1 MSNNYPLSSSHANVC
16 IRLPLPE
23 AHPLGNKRPVGF
35 SKSYYV
41 CMLFLILLSVQTFAQ
56 TRTVSGKVTAQSDGT
71 PLPGVNVLI
80 KGTTSGTTTDVNGA
94 YTLQVEPGTTLVF
107 SFIGFTTQEIAVGTQ
122 STLDVALPDDVQ
134 ALSEVVVIG
143 YGTQKKED
151 LTGSIAAI
159 SQESF
164 NKGQVTTPEQL
175 LVGKVAGVQITPGGA
190 PGSGSRIRIRG
201 GSSLNASN
209 DPLVVIDGVP
219 VDNTAISG
227 SANPLSLINPN
238 DIESFNILKDASATA
253 IYGSRASNGVIIIT
267 TKKGRQGDKIRVDFS
282 SLASIATNTKTVDV
296 LSAEE
301 LRAVVNERG
310 SASQKA
316 LLGSANTNWQKEIYR
331 NAFSTDNNLSVSG
344 SYKFL
349 PYRLSVGYLNQDG
362 VLKTSNFQRTSAAIN
377 LTPSFFNDHLKVSLN
392 LKGSLT
398 NKQFAN
404 EGAIGAAVAFDP
416 TQPINAENNYGG
428 FYEWTNANGSPNTLA
443 PRNPVSLLEQND
455 DQSEV
460 KRSIGN
466 LQLDYK
472 FHFFPDLRAN
482 LNLGYD
488 ISDSEGS
495 RLQPATSASV
505 FNQGGSR
512 TQYAQSRNNKL
523 LDFYLNYVKEVPALA
538 SKFDVTAGYS
548 YQDFIRE
555 NPSFAGLNAA
565 GEVIPGQEADPFP
578 LKTQYTLIG
587 LFGRLN
593 YTFKDRY
600 LLTATVRRDGSSR
613 FGKGNKWGTFPSLA
627 FAWKVNEES
636 FLKNVQVL
644 SELKLRAGYGVT
656 GQQDISTTTI
666 PNDYPYLPRYTFSDQ
681 TSQYQFGNQYYLTL
695 RPEGYDANIKWE
707 ETTTINGGLDYGFMD
722 GRITGSLDYYF
733 KKTKD
738 LLAIIPVPAGSNL
751 TNRLLTNVGNIENR
765 GLEAALNFTAIN
777 TEKLKWDVGV
787 NATYNTSE
795 ITNLSKT
802 QDNSSEGIPVGLI
815 GGGVGN
821 NIQIHTVGYRPYA
834 FYVYQQVYDESG
846 KPVEGLYVD
855 RNNDGAVNNRD
866 LYRYKNPEANVFF
879 GLNSQVT
886 YARFTAGFVLRGSV
900 NNYVYNNV
908 RSGNGVYRNITYP
921 NYLTNLH
928 SNVLET
934 DFNNNQFF
942 TDYYIENASFLRMET
957 INFAYSFGRI
967 FNDKADLRLSANIQN
982 AFVITKYSGLDPEVA
997 GGIDNNFYPRARIFS
1012 LGVNIGF

>member
-1 MSNNYPLSSSHANVC
+1 MEFMSNNYPLIRNNANVC
-16 IRLPLPE
+16 IDLQLPE
-23 AHPLGNKRPVGF
+23 AYPLGNKKLLNFKKAG
-35 SKSYYV
+35 YIIGT
-41 CMLFLILLSVQTFAQ
+41 LFFVFLTVQTFAQ
-56 TRTVSGKVTAQSDGT
+56 DRTITGKVTAQSDAT

-80 KGTTSGTTTDVNGA
+80 KGTTNGTTTDMNGT
-94 YTLQVEPGTTLVF
+94 YTLQVAPNTTLVF
-107 SFIGFTTQEIAVGTQ
+107 SYIGFTTQEVAVGTQ
-122 STLDVALPDDVQ
+122 STLDVALADDVQ
-134 ALSEVVVIG
+134 ALAEVVVVG

-219 VDNTAISG
+219 VDNAGISG

-282 SLASIATNTKTVDV
+282 SLASISTNANKIDI
-296 LSAEE
+296 LSADEF
-301 LRAVVNERG
+301 RAVVNERG
-310 SASQKA
+310 SAAQKE
-316 LLGSANTNWQKEIYR
+316 LLGNASTNWQDLVYR
-331 NAFSTDNNLSVSG
+331 NAFSTDNNLSISG

-362 VLKTSNFQRTSAAIN
+362 ILKTSNFQRTSAAIN

-398 NKQFAN
+398 NNQFAN
-404 EGAIGAAVAFDP
+404 EGAIGSAIAFDP
-416 TQPINAENNYGG
+416 TQPVYAENNYGG
-428 FYEWTNANGSPNTLA
+428 YFEWTNANGTPNTLA
-443 PRNPVSLLEQND
+443 PRNPIGLLEQND

-488 ISDSEGS
+488 ISDSDGS
-495 RLQPATSASV
+495 RFQPASSASV

-523 LDFYLNYVKEVPALA
+523 LDFYLNYVKEVPSLA

-555 NPSFAGLNAA
+555 SPSFAGLNAN
-565 GEVIPGQEADPFP
+565 GDIVPGQEADPFP
-578 LKTQYTLIG
+578 FKTQNTLIG

-593 YTFKDRY
+593 YTFRDKY

-613 FGKGNKWGTFPSLA
+613 FAEGNKWGTFPSLA
-627 FAWKVNEES
+627 LAWKLNEES
-636 FLKNVQVL
+636 FLKNINAI
-644 SELKLRAGYGVT
+644 SELKLRVGYGIT
-656 GQQDISTTTI
+656 GQQDIGG
-666 PNDYPYLPRYTFSDQ
+666 DYPYLARYTYSDQ

-707 ETTTINGGLDYGFMD
+707 ETTTINPGLDFGFLD
-722 GRITGSLDYYF
+722 GRITGTLDYYF

-738 LLAIIPVPAGSNL
+738 LLAVIPVPAGSNL
-751 TNRLLTNVGNIENR
+751 TNRILTNVGNIENK

-777 TEKLKWDVGV
+777 TEKLKWDVGI
-787 NATYNTSE
+787 NATYNTSK

-802 QDNSSEGIPVGLI
+802 QDNSSVGIQVGGI

-821 NIQIHTVGYRPYA
+821 TIQIHTVGYRPFSY
-834 FYVYQQVYDESG
+834 YVYQQVYDESG
-846 KPVEGLYVD
+846 KPIEGLYVD
-855 RNNDGAVNNRD
+855 RNKDGAVNNQD

-886 YARFTAGFVLRGSV
+886 YGKFTAGFVLRGSIG
-900 NNYVYNNV
+900 NYVYSNV
-908 RSGNGVYRNITYP
+908 KSGNGVYRNITYP
-921 NYLTNLH
+921 NYLTNLS

-934 DFNNNQFF
+934 NFNNNQFF
-942 TDYYIENASFLRMET
+942 SDYYIENASFLRMET
-957 INFAYSFGRI
+957 VNFAYSFGRI

-982 AFVITKYSGLDPEVA
+982 AFVITKYSGLDPEIA

-1012 LGVNIGF
+1012 LGVNVGF